1 MTMAK
6 KTCLPETTRGGPAAR
21 RPGSPTTSHQVA
33 PCDAPLAAS
42 ATSGSPRSHLHQILT
57 RRPHRATHTPRALL
71 SVRAKAHEP
80 GTPPPPGSSPRHPLK
95 QHRLVDSSPRLRF
108 RSRSSCLCL
117 AAKPQKRSKKIKRAR
132 ESSLS
137 SAVRIE
143 QLESDLLLLLIR
155 ALFSPREEQFRLAA
169 PPSFPIPARVSEDV
183 VGRVV

>member
-6 KTCLPETTRGGPAAR
+6 KTCLPQTTRGGPAAR

-71 SVRAKAHEP
+71 SVRAKAREP
-80 GTPPPPGSSPRHPLK
+80 GTPPPPGSSPRLPLK
-95 QHRLVDSSPRLRF
+95 QHRLVDSSPRL

-155 ALFSPREEQFRLAA
+155 ALSSPREEQFRLAA
-169 PPSFPIPARVSEDV
+169 PPSFPISARVSEDV